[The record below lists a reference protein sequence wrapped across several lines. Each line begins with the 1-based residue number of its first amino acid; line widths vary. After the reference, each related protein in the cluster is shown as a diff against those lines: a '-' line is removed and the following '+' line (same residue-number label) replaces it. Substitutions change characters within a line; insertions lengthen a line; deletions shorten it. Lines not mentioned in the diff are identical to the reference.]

1 MCIRDRHKEQ
11 LRILM
16 LMDLLEKRFPKVVK
30 VCYIVSEL
38 SFAGFC
44 ILVFYYSIGMLEN
57 MTRFKQVSA
66 SLEINVMYAYL
77 IIPISMALTTF
88 RVLQGL
94 LRDIRNRTLHFQG
107 RGD

>member
-1 MCIRDRHKEQ
+1 
-11 LRILM
+11 M
-16 LMDLLEKRFPKVVK
+16 LMDLLEKRFPRLVK
-30 VCYIVSEL
+30 ACYIVSEL

-44 ILVFYYSIGMLEN
+44 ILVFYYSVGMLEN

-77 IIPISMALTTF
+77 IIPISMALTIF

-107 RGD
+107 RED